1 MSPEISEQSHSLSTR
16 FHLPTMFPSLMP
28 QWFKKL
34 DTVVKLGLGVFIGAF
49 VLIWGGMF
57 LTRPD
62 RTIPPYSVG
71 SQEGAAV
78 AIHVPAWTSDTEIET
93 LIHRFQRVA
102 HEGREFWRM
111 KIRPTT
117 KEDPAGRYQRITIYV
132 FANDHWTEPDMLHRY
147 LSPDTSRDP
156 AELAFKAE
164 FEKTVRGFYRLEG
177 MAEEGRIGRIHEVL
191 QGKDTVGTVAYARL
205 LFKGPVTAALGSPEG
220 PADKPASSPL
230 SPF

>member
-1 MSPEISEQSHSLSTR
+1 MSVSIVPK
-16 FHLPTMFPSLMP
+16 
-28 QWFKKL
+28 WFRNL
-34 DTVVKLGLGVFIGAF
+34 DTVVKLGLGVFVGAF

-78 AIHVPAWTSDTEIET
+78 AVHVPSWTSDTEIET
-93 LIHRFQRVA
+93 LIYRFQKTA
-102 HEGREFWRM
+102 HEGREFGRM

-117 KEDPAGRYQRITIYV
+117 NDDPTGRYQRITIYI
-132 FANDHWTEPDMLHRY
+132 FANDHWAEPDMLHRY
-147 LSPDTSRDP
+147 LATETSRDP
-156 AELAFKAE
+156 AEQAFKAE
-164 FEKTVRGFYRLEG
+164 FEKTVRGYYRLEG
-177 MAEEGRIGRIHEVL
+177 MAEEGRIGRIYEVL
-191 QGKDTVGTVAYARL
+191 RGTDTAGTAAYVRM
-205 LFKGPVTAALGSPEG
+205 LFKGPVTAALGSQDA

>member
-1 MSPEISEQSHSLSTR
+1 MSVSIVPK
-16 FHLPTMFPSLMP
+16 
-28 QWFKKL
+28 WFRNL
-34 DTVVKLGLGVFIGAF
+34 DTVVKLGLGVFVGAF

-62 RTIPPYSVG
+62 RSIPPYSVG
-71 SQEGAAV
+71 SQEGTAV
-78 AIHVPAWTSDTEIET
+78 AVHVPAWTSDTEIET
-93 LIHRFQRVA
+93 LIYRFQKVA
-102 HEGREFWRM
+102 HEGREFGRM

-117 KEDPAGRYQRITIYV
+117 KDDPAGRYQRITIYV
-132 FANDHWTEPDMLHRY
+132 FANDHWTEPDILRRY
-147 LSPDTSRDP
+147 LSLDTSHDP
-156 AELAFKAE
+156 TEQTFRVE

-191 QGKDTVGTVAYARL
+191 QGKDTAGTAAYARL
-205 LFKGPVTAALGSPEG
+205 LFKGPVTAALGSPDA